1 MLVLLHCAGPLPRV
15 PPHLW
20 EQAWGGAF
28 VGTMCPAG
36 PSLASSL
43 LSPAAGSVLRKGSPC
58 GLRAYCVLGCTGRF
72 VFGVSVAPQCV
83 LGVRAKYSRPPPVWR
98 GAFVPAVGSSGEAL
112 IVGLQRKLPTEA
124 LPCQALGAG
133 PFQQHWRASPSFPG
147 CSGGAWARRAE
158 EKRPVLV

>member
-1 MLVLLHCAGPLPRV
+1 MLPSVCWGLGPNTL
-15 PPHLW
+15 
-20 EQAWGGAF
+20 
-28 VGTMCPAG
+28 
-36 PSLASSL
+36 
-43 LSPAAGSVLRKGSPC
+43 
-58 GLRAYCVLGCTGRF
+58 
-72 VFGVSVAPQCV
+72 
-83 LGVRAKYSRPPPVWR
+83 RPPPVWR
-98 GAFVPAVGSSGEAL
+98 GAFVPAMGSSGEAL